1 MGKDKEKEGEKLK
14 KKSKVVH
21 TTNLKGNTDRQTLA
35 LSGLFSS
42 SNSGPKSPPGDAALT
57 FLRVSTAQTQVA
69 NVPRQSIP

>member
-14 KKSKVVH
+14 KKSKVDNI
-21 TTNLKGNTDRQTLA
+21 TNLRGNTDWKTLA

-57 FLRVSTAQTQVA
+57 YLRVYTTQTHVA
-69 NVPRQSIP
+69 NVARQSIP